1 MSEKPAQDL
10 TEILARIPIFAELS
24 LDQVRKVLAICG
36 RASFPKG
43 KTIYAAGTPGNELL
57 ILLKGTVS
65 IQMPD
70 GSEITQVVPIDTV
83 GEMEIA
89 SSHSRTARA
98 VADEAV
104 SGLTMGQAELEGLVN
119 VEPLIVIKVLR
130 NIINILAEKIKS
142 MNEQL
147 AEKED
152 SKKK

>member
-24 LDQVRKVLAICG
+24 VDHVRKVLAICE

-89 SSHSRTARA
+89 SSHSRIARV
-98 VADEAV
+98 VAEEAV
-104 SGLTMGQAELEGLVN
+104 SGLTMGQAELEGMVN
-119 VEPLIVIKVLR
+119 VEPLIVIQVLR

-147 AEKED
+147 AEKKD

>member
-1 MSEKPAQDL
+1 
-10 TEILARIPIFAELS
+10 
-24 LDQVRKVLAICG
+24 
-36 RASFPKG
+36 
-43 KTIYAAGTPGNELL
+43 
-57 ILLKGTVS
+57 
-65 IQMPD
+65 QMPD

-98 VADEAV
+98 VAEEAV